1 MTRDDKRR
9 LFLPLKRGE
18 TRKRE
23 LEETIR
29 YSGMLLQMIP
39 SRRSFILFLNFS
51 LMYFN
56 MNIVLFY
63 IDYVLN
69 LII

>member
-1 MTRDDKRR
+1 MTRDDKRG

-39 SRRSFILFLNFS
+39 SKRGFILFLNFS

-56 MNIVLFY
+56 MNMVYFIMIMY
-63 IDYVLN
+63 
-69 LII
+69 

>member
-29 YSGMLLQMIP
+29 YSGLG
-39 SRRSFILFLNFS
+39 
-51 LMYFN
+51 
-56 MNIVLFY
+56 
-63 IDYVLN
+63 
-69 LII
+69 II

>member
-39 SRRSFILFLNFS
+39 SKRSFILFLNFS

-56 MNIVLFY
+56 MNIVYF
-63 IDYVLN
+63 I
-69 LII
+69 LIMY

>member
-39 SRRSFILFLNFS
+39 SKRSFILFLNFS